1 MSKIVII
8 TPQDLDCVSG
18 NNTSRRRLAS
28 GLRKSG
34 HEVEEIP
41 VAEARGRRDSLRGF
55 NLIHA
60 LHAFKSGV
68 EARQLALEL
77 KVPYVVSITG
87 SDVNGDLQQSS
98 RRAQILA
105 VLADAAL
112 ILCTAKETARRL
124 NSELRIKTP
133 CIHIPKGVEIPA
145 EAPPEPSGDEPGRFL
160 LVAGWR
166 AIKNPLFS
174 LEPLER
180 LQREQPGIRLR
191 FVGPAL
197 EPAYLD
203 QWRQRRDRFPFAE
216 NAGVIAPEAMPDEY
230 ARASIALNT
239 SHAEGGA
246 NALLEA
252 MAHARAVL
260 ASDIEGN
267 RELVRFAPDHWESS
281 TGILYRTKPPLT
293 SGEILR
299 RHDPEDF
306 LAKARRLIL
315 DRELRRR
322 IGANAREHVRREHSV
337 DREIAAVM
345 QAYARA
351 QASPANAPAR
361 LEAPRW

>member
-1 MSKIVII
+1 MII
-8 TPQDLDCVSG
+8 APQNLDCVSG

-41 VAEARGRRDSLRGF
+41 VAQARGRRDSLRGVD
-55 NLIHA
+55 LIHA

-68 EARQLALEL
+68 EARKLALKL

-87 SDVNGDLQQSS
+87 SDVNGDLQQPS

-105 VLADAAL
+105 VLTDAAL
-112 ILCTAKETARRL
+112 ILCAAKETALRL
-124 NSELRIKTP
+124 NTDLRIKTP
-133 CIHIPKGVEIPA
+133 CLHIPKGVEIPA
-145 EAPPEPSGDEPGRFL
+145 ETPPEPSGDERGSFL

-166 AIKNPLFS
+166 TIKNPLFS

-180 LQREQPGIRLR
+180 LHREQPAIRLR

-197 EPAYLD
+197 ESAYLD
-203 QWRQRRDRFPFAE
+203 EWRQHRDRFPFAE
-216 NAGVIAPEAMPDEY
+216 NVGVIAPEAMPEEY

-246 NALLEA
+246 NAVLEA

-267 RELVRFAPDHWESS
+267 REFIRFAPDHWESS
-281 TGILYRTKPPLT
+281 TGILYRTEPPLT
-293 SGEILR
+293 SGKILR

-306 LAKARRLIL
+306 FAKARRLIL
-315 DRELRRR
+315 DRELRHQ
-322 IGANAREHVRREHSV
+322 IGANAREYVRREHSV
-337 DREIAAVM
+337 DRELAAVM
-345 QAYARA
+345 QAYAQA
-351 QASPANAPAR
+351 QASPANAPAS
-361 LEAPRW
+361 LEAPQE